1 MKCAQARLSVGP
13 FLKKKRFF
21 IRGLA
26 NWLAQKWMQK
36 AIGAKMEEI
45 LTKLR
50 SSTRG
55 FVTNRENSEKKRRK
69 GYPCNRYS
77 GCPAST
83 AILCHD
89 KSSFI
94 HYPTSNQE
102 FCVKSRIL
110 RQIKNFAS
118 SSLIKEARLPRNTAV
133 GAGHR
138 LWRLRGPLSLFSPK
152 TEKTEFFLFCIKSR
166 RSTQSSGDL
175 EGEIF
180 KQIFSK
186 N

>member
-36 AIGAKMEEI
+36 AIGAKMQEI

-50 SSTRG
+50 SLTRG
-55 FVTNRENSEKKRRK
+55 FVTNRENSKKKRHK
-69 GYPCNRYS
+69 EYPCNHHSR
-77 GCPAST
+77 CLAST

-94 HYPTSNQE
+94 HYPTSNQD

-138 LWRLRGPLSLFSPK
+138 LWRLRGTPV
-152 TEKTEFFLFCIKSR
+152 TFFA
-166 RSTQSSGDL
+166 
-175 EGEIF
+175 
-180 KQIFSK
+180 K
-186 N
+186 NRKN